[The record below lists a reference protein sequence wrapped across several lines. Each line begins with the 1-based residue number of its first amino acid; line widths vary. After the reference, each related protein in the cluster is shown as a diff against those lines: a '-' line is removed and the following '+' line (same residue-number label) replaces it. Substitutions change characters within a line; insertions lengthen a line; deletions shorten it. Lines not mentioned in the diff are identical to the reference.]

1 MSATLRLFFS
11 IFEED
16 LHYFQELFKLLF
28 KFDMSIILVKKVGQ
42 TGFLCPEIKVAKAL
56 RTLHYGHNKIV
67 ILLL

>member
-28 KFDMSIILVKKVGQ
+28 EFDMSIILVKKSWPDRFSVS
-42 TGFLCPEIKVAKAL
+42 
-56 RTLHYGHNKIV
+56 RN
-67 ILLL
+67 